1 MKKILF
7 LISLVSLL
15 TACGGTATTTTTT
28 SSTAVAAQT
37 ITLQDFTFSPKAV
50 TVKVGDSVTWTNA
63 DSASHTVTSEAF
75 DSGTLATGQSFS
87 YTFDKAGTFDFHCSI
102 HPTMTGTINVQ

>member
-15 TACGGTATTTTTT
+15 TACGGTATTTTT
-28 SSTAVAAQT
+28 SSTAEPAQT

-63 DSASHTVTSEAF
+63 DSVPHTVTSEAF
-75 DSGTLATGQSFS
+75 DSGSLAQGQSFT
-87 YTFDKAGTFDFHCSI
+87 YTFDKAGTFDYKCSI
-102 HPTMTGTINVQ
+102 HPTMTGTVNVQ